1 MDRGLTDVLIH
12 RSDRTTPRYVCAAET
27 ERVFRTSD
35 LIASGASRAH
45 ITQLRRESEQL
56 RPGVWVPKDM
66 EPRARYDALSR
77 AVLADLQPRAMLTGP
92 TAACLLGMPL
102 PNVPLLQVF
111 VRGIPR
117 GAYGG
122 DVKVVGDEVPAIV
135 HQGLRVAEPAVVVAD
150 CARWL
155 SVRDCLSI
163 ADRATHQGLCRVED
177 LVRVAKEFSGRRGAH
192 RVRWIAEHV
201 DPAAE
206 SPGET
211 WTRIVLQMLGYS
223 PRSQVVVGDGERTA
237 RLDFLLED
245 SRTAVEF
252 DGLVKYAGVADVASE
267 KDRQAWLES
276 LGYVVVRILWK
287 HLTDPDQIARRLRQL
302 GVTPSGRPLALPV
315 GWHIVDPR

>member
-1 MDRGLTDVLIH
+1 M
-12 RSDRTTPRYVCAAET
+12 
-27 ERVFRTSD
+27 
-35 LIASGASRAH
+35 
-45 ITQLRRESEQL
+45 
-56 RPGVWVPKDM
+56 
-66 EPRARYDALSR
+66 
-77 AVLADLQPRAMLTGP
+77 
-92 TAACLLGMPL
+92 
-102 PNVPLLQVF
+102 
-111 VRGIPR
+111 
-117 GAYGG
+117 
-122 DVKVVGDEVPAIV
+122 
-135 HQGLRVAEPAVVVAD
+135 
-150 CARWL
+150 
-155 SVRDCLSI
+155 
-163 ADRATHQGLCRVED
+163 
-177 LVRVAKEFSGRRGAH
+177 RVAKEFSGRRGAH

>member
-1 MDRGLTDVLIH
+1 MDGGLTDGLVH
-12 RSDRTTPRYVCAAET
+12 RSDRTAPRHDCTAET

-45 ITQLRRESEQL
+45 IAQLCRESERL

-66 EPRARYDALSR
+66 DPWAKYDTLSR
-77 AVLADLQPRAMLTGP
+77 VVLADLQSSAMLTGP

-102 PNVPLLQVF
+102 PNVPPAQVF

-135 HQGLRVAEPAVVVAD
+135 HQGLRIAEPAVVVAD

-177 LVRVAKEFSGRRGAH
+177 LVRVAKEFSGRRGVH

-211 WTRIVLQMLGYS
+211 WTRVVLQMLGYV
-223 PRSQVVVGDGERTA
+223 PRSQVVVRDGPRTA

-245 SRTAVEF
+245 GRTVVEF
-252 DGLVKYAGVADVASE
+252 DGLVKYSGVVEVANE
-267 KDRQAWLES
+267 KERQAWLES

-287 HLTDPDQIARRLRQL
+287 HLLDPDQIARRLRQL
-302 GVTPSGRPLALPV
+302 GMAPSGRPLALPV
-315 GWHIVDPR
+315 GWHVVDPS